1 MKTIRFITQLCSA
14 LSLLTILSLNSF
26 AGGAP
31 TNVGVSDQKAGSV
44 LVFPYF
50 TTKGTADTRI
60 TISNTGMTK
69 TIVHLFFIDESCN
82 QADIPV
88 CLTANASTSFLAS
101 DMDPSNAGY
110 IIAVTVDAFGCPTNH
125 NGLIGNA
132 FVNDGTTSGNYG
144 AEAFWAYGSA
154 AEMATCNLANMTA
167 TLNFNVLSCPV
178 MGMGAAGLDALPTQ
192 FVAEIQSPVTSV
204 GQRIVVAGLAG
215 DINVGQESL
224 SAGSAMVGMGL
235 LYNQNEIG
243 ASFST
248 PFSGTC
254 LKIATITT
262 SSPRILGGLAGGTRS
277 IVKAGESATMKWS
290 VGGAVGLILTP
301 KGANTW
307 SGIRALHKTNVAAN
321 TLTIPIYAPTCAAG
335 FATAP

>member
-1 MKTIRFITQLCSA
+1 MKTIRFITQLFSA

-50 TTKGTADTRI
+50 NTKGTADTRI

-101 DMDPSNAGY
+101 DMDPSNTGY

-132 FVNDGTTSGNYG
+132 FVNDGTTTGNYG

-154 AEMATCNLANMTA
+154 AQMATCNMADMVA
-167 TLNFNVLSCPV
+167 TLNFNVTNCV
-178 MGMGAAGLDALPTQ
+178 GTGLDALPTQ

-204 GQRIVVAGLAG
+204 GQRIIVAGLAG
-215 DINVGQESL
+215 DINIGQESL
-224 SAGSAMVGMGL
+224 SVGSAMVGTGL

-243 ASFST
+243 ASFAT
-248 PFSGTC
+248 PFEGTC
-254 LKIATITT
+254 LKSTTITT
-262 SSPRILGGLAGGTRS
+262 TRPRILGGLGGGLRS
-277 IVKAGESATMKWS
+277 IVKA
-290 VGGAVGLILTP
+290 I
-301 KGANTW
+301 
-307 SGIRALHKTNVAAN
+307 
-321 TLTIPIYAPTCAAG
+321 
-335 FATAP
+335 